1 MSIQVNHLSFSYGSG
16 EILKDISFNV
26 KEGHLLSVLGSNGA
40 GKSTLFRCILG
51 LLRDYTGE
59 VLINNNN
66 VATMGPKE
74 IARQIAYIPQSHYQS
89 FNYSVF
95 DMVIMGTLF
104 QIPAFYAP
112 GKAQE
117 DFAMASLEKLGICDL
132 AERNYSQLSG
142 GEQQLVFI

>member
-74 IARQIAYIPQSHYQS
+74 IARQIAFIPQ
-89 FNYSVF
+89 
-95 DMVIMGTLF
+95 
-104 QIPAFYAP
+104 
-112 GKAQE
+112 
-117 DFAMASLEKLGICDL
+117 
-132 AERNYSQLSG
+132 
-142 GEQQLVFI
+142 